1 MSSLSSDSMRDFF
14 VGGLLLMLESVRG
27 VFLLLVG
34 GLFFCFF
41 GGGVSIGEDSGVGS
55 GSAGGVRF
63 SSCVWCIVPCV
74 LSSGVRVIPR
84 LRLGFVG
91 HVFVMILLM

>member
-1 MSSLSSDSMRDFF
+1 
-14 VGGLLLMLESVRG
+14 MLESVRG

-34 GLFFCFF
+34 GFCFF
-41 GGGVSIGEDSGVGS
+41 RGGVSMGVDAGVWS

-74 LSSGVRVIPR
+74 LSSGVSVIPR

-91 HVFVMILLM
+91 HVFVMILLI